1 MQNLNIAIND
11 SMTWL
16 WCLKNV
22 KLRDGVYAIE
32 TFTFENL
39 NTELQHEFKWQSMTW
54 PWLRQKVNLRKGC
67 VLLKGLTLR

>member
-11 SMTWL
+11 RVWPD

-39 NTELQHEFKWQSMTW
+39 NTELEHGFKWQSMTW

-67 VLLKGLTLR
+67 VLLKGLTIR